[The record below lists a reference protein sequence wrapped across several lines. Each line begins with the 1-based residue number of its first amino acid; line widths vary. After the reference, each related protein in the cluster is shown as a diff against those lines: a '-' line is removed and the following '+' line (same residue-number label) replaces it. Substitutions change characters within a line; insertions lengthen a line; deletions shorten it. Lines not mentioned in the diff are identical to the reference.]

1 MPEVHDGVLIVKA
14 PNGNTV
20 EVAVPPDATAGQKMR
35 VSVPTTRTTTTT
47 TTTTTAAANAAVS
60 QPEAA
65 WANPGGAKEGISR
78 SSLHHSIT
86 YVRRLV

>member
-1 MPEVHDGVLIVKA
+1 MPEVHDGVLIFKA

-35 VSVPTTRTTTTT
+35 VSVPTTLTTTTT
-47 TTTTTAAANAAVS
+47 TTTDANAAVS